1 MIPTKPTAR
10 QTLVLAI
17 TIAVVG
23 LIIGLVW
30 QQSTA
35 DPADRSAGT
44 AGSTEAIESK
54 PDTGAIH
61 AFDVLTADSAA
72 VSEPEP
78 TVSAPLPPPDLPL
91 AEIYDELAERARRGD
106 ADAACRLAAEL
117 DRCTTARRYL
127 TAIQRYEEFAANS
140 GLRDSEKESVPP
152 DDSTIAMLA
161 STLERY
167 EPIETLCRGVESER
181 LREAYDFQRIAAER
195 GSPSMR
201 LLYATRPM
209 LDRTYFLDD
218 LDRWHDYR
226 EAAPIMLQ
234 RALAEGVTGAV
245 PPLALSHVPQS
256 HAPPIP
262 LGVRQPDPDRFMT
275 FQFLSRML
283 GLDPFRLDPVLD
295 RMTSELDPKRVK
307 NAYTQAEQLRARYF
321 ANPQSTMTESPPATS
336 DDPEELCRH

>member
-1 MIPTKPTAR
+1 MIPAKPTAR

-17 TIAVVG
+17 AIAAVG
-23 LIIGLVW
+23 LITGLVW

-35 DPADRSAGT
+35 DPADRTAG
-44 AGSTEAIESK
+44 AVGSTETIRSN
-54 PDTGAIH
+54 PDTGATH

-72 VSEPEP
+72 LSEPGP

-117 DRCTTARRYL
+117 DRCTTARRQLYS
-127 TAIQRYEEFAANS
+127 IRRYEDFAATDGRRNNP
-140 GLRDSEKESVPP
+140 SETIPL
-152 DDSTIAMLA
+152 DDSMIAFMA
-161 STLERY
+161 STLEQY
-167 EPIETLCRGVESER
+167 EPIEALCRDIEPER

-195 GSPSMR
+195 GNSNMR

-226 EAAPIMLQ
+226 ETAPIMLQ
-234 RALAEGVTGAV
+234 RALAEGVAAAV
-245 PPLALSHVPQS
+245 PPLALSHVPES
-256 HAPPIP
+256 SMFTIAI
-262 LGVRQPDPDRFMT
+262 GVRQPDPDRFMT
-275 FQFLSRML
+275 FQFLSRSL

-295 RMTSELDPKRVK
+295 RLTTELDPKRV
-307 NAYTQAEQLRARYF
+307 ASARARAEQLRTRHF
-321 ANPQSTMTESPPATS
+321 TNPKPAPDPVSPNS
-336 DDPEELCRH
+336 DDPEDLCRQ